1 MYRSARKLSGISI
14 EEAAFRLHIAPRTLC
29 KYEAGETTPPPEVV
43 LEMSSIYGQSEMT
56 QRYCRECPI
65 GRKYSYVVLNNVN
78 MDPATVLLK
87 LVGEYKE
94 VGQVLDRLFELTV
107 NKNHREDFT
116 PGEWQEYTKGIHE
129 LIDLEHNIECLKI
142 TMGRWCDV
150 SELIKEHNEKCVQR
164 GYIKKDRPAEMAVR

>member
-65 GRKYSYVVLNNVN
+65 GRKYSYEVLNNVN
-78 MDPATVLLK
+78 MDPASVLMK
-87 LVGEYKE
+87 LASEYRE
-94 VGQVLDRLFELTV
+94 AGQVLDRLQEVTV
-107 NKNHREDFT
+107 NKNRREDFT
-116 PGEWQEYTKGIHE
+116 DLEWQEYVQGLHE
-129 LIDLEHNIECLKI
+129 LLDLEHNIECLKL
-142 TMGRWCDV
+142 TLGKWCDI
-150 SELIKEHNEKCVQR
+150 SELVEQHNNKCLER
-164 GYIKKDRPAEMAVR
+164 GYIKKERTAEAVR

>member
-65 GRKYSYVVLNNVN
+65 GRKYSYEVLNNVN